1 MNHILCKLGLM
12 VVSIV
17 AIMSS
22 CKESDLDGVSSS
34 GQPVINRVYVLDT
47 VARHKDSTI
56 VGAEPNTLLVIN
68 GQNLGGV
75 IRAYFN
81 EYETS
86 FNTNYNT
93 NTDLIIRLPAD
104 APTDSTATNK
114 IRLVTARGEAIFAF
128 KVIAK
133 PNVAS
138 YDIVNFGKGRGNI
151 TFKGKNFADVTKV
164 VAYAVPASPT
174 TPVKDSLICTIVSK
188 ATDKLVVNVPT
199 TTLSRITFHI
209 TNSSGTTRYADEFV
223 NADVA
228 LPVFTEDFGPISSA
242 DGQGVWTGDSWGNP
256 VTVNSDQAF
265 AGKKSVSVAFNVGG
279 WSWFGF
285 TSWWPRFYYTSEY
298 KYFTFAIKGGAYDLP
313 LWITSDASKAGF
325 AEFTDKNQILVRA
338 KVWNYYKIAIAD
350 LDFMYSGSIVPRLGF
365 RPKGPDK
372 ADLIYLD
379 DIMFVK

>member
-164 VAYAVPASPT
+164 VAYAVPAKAWSELTVTGFPHESPVQ
-174 TPVKDSLICTIVSK
+174 TPCPSALEIGPKSSVKTGN
-188 ATDKLVVNVPT
+188 AT
-199 TTLSRITFHI
+199 SAF
-209 TNSSGTTRYADEFV
+209 TNSS
-223 NADVA
+223 
-228 LPVFTEDFGPISSA
+228 
-242 DGQGVWTGDSWGNP
+242 
-256 VTVNSDQAF
+256 
-265 AGKKSVSVAFNVGG
+265 
-279 WSWFGF
+279 
-285 TSWWPRFYYTSEY
+285 
-298 KYFTFAIKGGAYDLP
+298 AYRVVP
-313 LWITSDASKAGF
+313 L
-325 AEFTDKNQILVRA
+325 ELV
-338 KVWNYYKIAIAD
+338 I
-350 LDFMYSGSIVPRLGF
+350 
-365 RPKGPDK
+365 
-372 ADLIYLD
+372 
-379 DIMFVK
+379 